1 MKTETFTGT
10 VEEYQGKKL
19 EKAISFDGAVEVPE
33 TITEAKERG
42 FWPSESEMLKAVQS
56 KLVASAKSSEYQKA
70 TKALKEAYEA
80 SDDFKRNNLIKA
92 AIAAGYSQ
100 VEAEAFAAGKLG

>member
-1 MKTETFTGT
+1 MRTETFEGT

-19 EKAISFDGAVEVPE
+19 DKAITFSGSVDVPE

-42 FWPSESEMLKAVQS
+42 FWPSESEMLKAVVT
-56 KLVASAKSSEYQKA
+56 KIVAGAKSSEYQKN
-70 TKALKEAYEA
+70 TKSLKEAYEA
-80 SDDFKRNNLIKA
+80 SDDFKRNNLVKA